1 MLMNKEGEF
10 EKFDRIAVLG
20 PGMIGASFS
29 RAMKERGLVR
39 HVVGYARNEEV
50 LKSSVEKGYIDSY
63 ETDPALACLDADLVL
78 FSTPVE
84 TFASLAKEISGSLKK
99 GALVIDAGSVKG
111 ALAYNLE
118 ALMPDSVH
126 YVPCHPIA
134 GSEKS
139 GPDASSPDLFEGA
152 YCIITP
158 TENTDPGALESVTR
172 LWESLGS
179 HIEKLHP
186 MNHDKVYALVSHF
199 PHLVMF
205 AMVNAASDMDESALR
220 FTGAGFDDSTRIAK
234 SSPSLWRN
242 IFMMN
247 SANLIDCIDALVD
260 GLGSLRSALSSG
272 DGNAIESA
280 LARAQKARIS
290 IKGGR

>member
-1 MLMNKEGEF
+1 MNKKGEF
-10 EKFDRIAVLG
+10 EKFERIAVLG

-29 RAMKERGLVR
+29 RAMKARGLAG
-39 HVVGYARNEEV
+39 HVTGCARNEKI
-50 LKSSVEKGYIDSY
+50 LKSSARKGYIDSY
-63 ETDPALACLDADLVL
+63 ETDPASACIDADLVL
-78 FSTPVE
+78 FATPVE

-111 ALAYNLE
+111 SLAYNLE

-134 GSEKS
+134 GSEMS

-152 YCIITP
+152 CCILTP
-158 TENTDPGALESVTR
+158 TENTDPGALESVAG
-172 LWESLGS
+172 LWEGLGAR
-179 HIEKLHP
+179 IEKMHP
-186 MNHDKVYALVSHF
+186 MHHDKVYALVSHF

-205 AMVNAASDMDESALR
+205 SLVNAVSDIDESALR
-220 FTGAGFDDSTRIAK
+220 FTGGGFDDSTRIAK
-234 SSPSLWRN
+234 SSPSLWKN

-247 SANLIDCIDALVD
+247 SANLIDCIDTLVS
-260 GLGSLRSALSSG
+260 GLEGMRSALSSG
-272 DGNAIESA
+272 DGKTIKSTLE
-280 LARAQKARIS
+280 RAQKARIG